1 MPLLTALVLMA
12 AVGAFGFIFGM
23 FAAFEWR
30 DYQARTE
37 RRKAEMAS
45 KLITQPWLDEQL
57 KAITNRT
64 TGERRMYISRNG
76 RLIGMDG
83 GKRND

>member
-1 MPLLTALVLMA
+1 MSTLSILILAALLLF
-12 AVGAFGFIFGM
+12 FGFIFG
-23 FAAFEWR
+23 FVAGLDWR
-30 DYQARTE
+30 DHQARTE